1 MRWFY
6 IIVAIFVFLLM
17 QVVLA
22 DRIAIGPISPDFLVL
37 VVAFF
42 ALYRGAVQ
50 GAVFGFAIG
59 FLADLSNP
67 EFLGLNALT
76 KSMLGF
82 TVGKIG
88 SKTIPDNIPF
98 LFIMFMSVTFGHDI
112 VYLLFF
118 HWPHVGSS
126 LAAIFGTAL
135 PSSAYTASFGVV
147 IHKLLAMAGTEVAES
162 VGQERQ

>member
-6 IIVAIFVFLLM
+6 IILAILVFLLM

-22 DRIAIGPISPDFLVL
+22 DRIALGPISPDFMVL

-50 GAVFGFAIG
+50 AAIFGFAIG
-59 FLADLSNP
+59 FLQDLSNP
-67 EFLGLNALT
+67 ELLGLNALT
-76 KSMLGF
+76 KSILGF

-88 SKTIPDNIPF
+88 TKTVPDNIPF
-98 LFIMFMSVTFGHDI
+98 LFVLFMSVTFGHDI
-112 VYLLFF
+112 IYLLFY
-118 HWPHVGSS
+118 HWPRVGSS

-135 PSSAYTASFGVV
+135 PSAAYTALFGVLV
-147 IHKLLAMAGTEVAES
+147 HKLLAFAGPEVAES
-162 VGQERQ
+162 VGKERQ

>member
-1 MRWFY
+1 MKWFY
-6 IIVAIFVFLLM
+6 IFVAILVFLLM
-17 QVVLA
+17 QVAVA
-22 DRIAIGPISPDFLVL
+22 DRIAIGPVSPDFLVL
-37 VVAFF
+37 IVAFF
-42 ALYRGAVQ
+42 ALYRGAVP

-76 KSMLGF
+76 KSILGF

-88 SKTIPDNIPF
+88 SKTVPDNIPF
-98 LFIMFMSVTFGHDI
+98 LFVMFMSVTFGHDV

-118 HWPHVGSS
+118 HWPHVGSAM
-126 LAAIFGTAL
+126 AAIFGNAL
-135 PSSAYTASFGVV
+135 PSSAYTALFGVV
-147 IHKLLAMAGTEVAES
+147 IHKLLVLAGTEVTES